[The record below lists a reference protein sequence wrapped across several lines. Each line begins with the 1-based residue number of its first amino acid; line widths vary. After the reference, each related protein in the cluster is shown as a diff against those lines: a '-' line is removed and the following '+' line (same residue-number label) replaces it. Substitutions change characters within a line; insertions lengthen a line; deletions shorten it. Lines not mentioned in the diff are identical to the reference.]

1 MFGWFVFF
9 VAVAVVAGAVG
20 FRSVSRVAS
29 RIAFAIA
36 ALAIALFVILLLV
49 FGWADSVQL

>member
-20 FRSVSRVAS
+20 MRSVSRVAS

>member
-9 VAVAVVAGAVG
+9 VVVAVVAGAVG
-20 FRSVSRVAS
+20 MRSVSRVAS

-36 ALAIALFVILLLV
+36 AFAIALFVILLLM

>member
-20 FRSVSRVAS
+20 MRSVSRVAG

-36 ALAIALFVILLLV
+36 ALAIALFVILLLM

>member
-20 FRSVSRVAS
+20 MRSVSRVAS

-36 ALAIALFVILLLV
+36 ALAIALFVILLLM

>member
-20 FRSVSRVAS
+20 MRSVSRVAS
-29 RIAFAIA
+29 RIAFVIA
-36 ALAIALFVILLLV
+36 ALAIALFVILLLM

>member
-1 MFGWFVFF
+1 MFGWFIFF
-9 VAVAVVAGAVG
+9 VVVALIASAVG
-20 FRSVSRVAS
+20 LRSVSRVAS

-49 FGWADSVQL
+49 FGWADSVRL

>member
-9 VAVAVVAGAVG
+9 VVIAMVAGAIG
-20 FRSVSRVAS
+20 MRSVSRVAS
-29 RIAFAIA
+29 RIAFSIA
-36 ALAIALFVILLLV
+36 ALAIILFVIVLLM

>member
-9 VAVAVVAGAVG
+9 VAVAIVAGAVG
-20 FRSVSRVAS
+20 MRSVSRVAS

>member
-9 VAVAVVAGAVG
+9 VVVAVIAGAVG
-20 FRSVSRVAS
+20 MRSVSRVAS

-36 ALAIALFVILLLV
+36 ALAIALFVILLLM